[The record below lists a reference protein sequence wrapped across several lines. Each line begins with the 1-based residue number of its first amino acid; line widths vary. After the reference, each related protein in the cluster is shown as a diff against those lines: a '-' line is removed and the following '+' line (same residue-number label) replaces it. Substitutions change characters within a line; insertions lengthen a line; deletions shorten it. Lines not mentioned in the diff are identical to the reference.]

1 MWEIYNHSS
10 LIFKFDGPIWWVQNS
25 FPVRC
30 RSLEALKGTWY
41 LYIYE
46 LLCAHVRGLNRSC
59 ATDESIMLV
68 LAAFCLVNFDRALS
82 IFVIESHIGS
92 RLSQGMGWCIDEI
105 PKKVEIISNNKLGR
119 YLDESPLSKW
129 VTLASGSHN
138 LTGPRC
144 QYSLDSRTRRDT
156 RQTGRMEIGNRKIG
170 HVVTETSK

>member
-30 RSLEALKGTWY
+30 RSLEASKPLGTC
-41 LYIYE
+41 IYMNCYA
-46 LLCAHVRGLNRSC
+46 LMVQGLNRSC

-92 RLSQGMGWCIDEI
+92 RSSRGMGWCTDEI
-105 PKKVEIISNNKLGR
+105 PKKVEIIRNSKLGR
-119 YLDESPLSKW
+119 YLGESPLSKW
-129 VTLASGSHN
+129 VTLASGSHD

-156 RQTGRMEIGNRKIG
+156 RQTERMEIGNRKIG